1 MAQKELLAHSARFG
15 YPEQSYKEHISEVVR
30 RAVLNAEGAALYSP
44 CGALLVSTVCAAAIY
59 HDLGKLDAANQN
71 VLHGKKK
78 GHLPINHCD
87 AGAAYL
93 LQKKAILPALCVLSH
108 HRPGLP
114 SIPDE
119 NSKMHK
125 FRVRS
130 HVGHREKSVQEIT
143 DENMANYINSHN
155 AEMGIAA
162 DFPDKT
168 APGQSFLRFALS
180 CLVDADHADT
190 ARHYGNKEEIET
202 IDLAPEHRLARLDTY
217 INSLP
222 TGNATVARNE
232 IRKTFYK
239 TCREI
244 PRERGLYSCSMP
256 VGTGKTT
263 SVMANLL
270 MAANHFKLRKIF
282 VVLPFTNIIDQ
293 SVSTY
298 RKSLLLNNEKPEAV
312 IAAHHHRAEYEDPR
326 LMAASFLWDLP
337 ITVTTAVQF
346 FETLASNWPASLR
359 KLHNLAGSA
368 IFIDEAHAALPSHL
382 WPQALRWLQD
392 LVKNWGCHIVL
403 GSGSLARF
411 WELPEFSENDVIVL
425 EIAGEELYKKAI
437 AMESNRVT
445 YPPPIDEPMGL
456 DELCTWVM
464 TLQGPRIVV
473 MNTVQSAAA
482 LARKLSGVR
491 ESRAVEHISTA
502 LTSEH
507 RATTLDR
514 VKARLMDKDNKD
526 WTLVAT
532 SCAEAGL
539 DFSFRTAAREICS
552 LASLIQ
558 IAGRVNRQ
566 CEYGTDCDVW
576 SFRIKDDVFLKTH
589 PAFKTSSRVLLQLYN
604 NHEVNPESCT
614 EAMKKEVR
622 ERNGGM
628 AKDDPIIMA
637 EKAGKF
643 PEVEELFKV
652 IDEGEVFTVVIDP
665 DLKDR
670 IEAREKLTREDIQ
683 KYTVR
688 MRINII
694 RVLGLSNI
702 GGYEEIFYCPPE
714 FYDPFLG
721 YMKGVLQ
728 LDEFIA
734 AGGAVI

>member
-1 MAQKELLAHSARFG
+1 MAHTELLAHSARFG
-15 YPEQSYKEHISEVVR
+15 CPVQSYREHISEVVT
-30 RAVLNAEGAALYSP
+30 RAVQNAEGAALYSP
-44 CGALLVSTVCAAAIY
+44 NGDLLLSTVRAAAFY
-59 HDLGKLDAANQN
+59 HDLGKLDKANQK
-71 VLHGKKK
+71 VLHGEKK

-93 LQKKAILPALCVLSH
+93 LQMKSILPALCVLSH

-119 NSKMHK
+119 NSKVHK

-143 DENMANYINSHN
+143 DENLADYIHSHN
-155 AEMGIAA
+155 AEIGIAE
-162 DFPDKT
+162 DYPDKT

-190 ARHYGNKEEIET
+190 ARHYGNKAKIEA
-202 IDLAPEHRLARLDTY
+202 IELLPEHRIARLDAY
-217 INSLP
+217 VNSLP
-222 TGNATVARNE
+222 TGNATVERNE
-232 IRKTFYK
+232 IRKIFYQ
-239 TCREI
+239 TCRGI

-270 MAANHFKLRKIF
+270 MAAHRFKLRKIF
-282 VVLPFTNIIDQ
+282 VILPFTNIIDQ

-298 RKSLLLNNEKPEAV
+298 RKSLFINDEKPEAV
-312 IAAHHHRAEYEDPR
+312 VAAHHHRAEYEDPR

-382 WPQALRWLQD
+382 WPQAWRWLQD

-411 WELPEFSENDVIVL
+411 WELPEFSEKNIIVP
-425 EIAGEELYKKAI
+425 EIAGEELYKKA
-437 AMESNRVT
+437 MELERNRVI
-445 YPPPIDEPMGL
+445 YPPPIDDPMGI
-456 DELCTWVM
+456 DELCTWVR

-482 LARKLSGVR
+482 LAQKLSDVSGY
-491 ESRAVEHISTA
+491 SAVQHISTA

-507 RATTLDR
+507 RASTLDR
-514 VKARLMDKDNKD
+514 VKARLMDKDDKD

-566 CEYGTDCDVW
+566 CEYESDCEVW
-576 SFRIKDDVFLKTH
+576 SFRIRDDGFLKTH
-589 PAFKTSSRVLLQLYN
+589 PAFKTSAKVLEQFYGIQK
-604 NHEVNPESCT
+604 VDPDSCT
-614 EAMKKEVR
+614 EAMKREVR
-622 ERNGGM
+622 EKNNGM
-628 AKDDPIIMA
+628 AKDDPIVIA

-643 PEVEELFKV
+643 PEVAELFKV
-652 IDEGEVFTVVIDP
+652 IEESEVFTVVIDP
-665 DLKDR
+665 NLKDR
-670 IEAREKLTREDIQ
+670 IEARERPSREDIQ
-683 KYTVR
+683 KHTVR
-688 MRINII
+688 MRINLIHALALP
-694 RVLGLSNI
+694 RI
-702 GGYEEIFYCPPE
+702 GQYEELFFCYPE
-714 FYDPFLG
+714 YYDGFLG
-721 YMKGVLQ
+721 YMRGVLQ
-728 LDEFIA
+728 VINPSQ
-734 AGGAVI
+734 GGEIV

>member
-1 MAQKELLAHSARFG
+1 MAQTELLAHSARFECL
-15 YPEQSYKEHISEVVR
+15 EQSYREHISEVVR
-30 RAVLNAEGAALYSP
+30 RAVQNAAGAALYSP
-44 CGALLVSTVCAAAIY
+44 HGNLLLSTVLAAASY
-59 HDLGKLDAANQN
+59 HDLGKLDDANQK
-71 VLHGKKK
+71 VLRGKKK
-78 GHLPINHCD
+78 THLPINHCD
-87 AGAAYL
+87 AGTAYL
-93 LQKKAILPALCVLSH
+93 LKMKSVLPALCVLSH

-119 NSKMHK
+119 NSKVHK

-130 HVGHREKSVQEIT
+130 PVGNREKSVQEIT
-143 DENMANYINSHN
+143 DENLADYIHSHN
-155 AEMGIAA
+155 AEMGITL
-162 DFPDKT
+162 DYPDKF
-168 APGQSFLRFALS
+168 APMQSFLRFALS

-190 ARHYGNKEEIET
+190 ARHYGNNVDFET
-202 IDLAPEHRLARLDTY
+202 IHLVPEHRLASLDTY
-217 INSLP
+217 INLLSS
-222 TGNATVARNE
+222 GNATPERSE
-232 IRKTFYK
+232 IRQIFYRI
-239 TCREI
+239 CRET
-244 PRERGLYSCSMP
+244 PKSRGLYSCSMP

-263 SVMANLL
+263 SVMAHLL
-270 MAANHFKLRKIF
+270 MAANRFKLRKIF

-312 IAAHHHRAEYEDPR
+312 VAAHHHRAEYENPR

-359 KLHNLAGSA
+359 KLHNVAGSA

-382 WPQALRWLQD
+382 WPQAWRWLQD

-411 WELPEFSENDVIVL
+411 WELPEFSEKNVIVP

-437 AMESNRVT
+437 ELERNRIT
-445 YPPPIDEPMGL
+445 YPPPIDEPMGI
-456 DELCTWVM
+456 DELCTWVR

-482 LARKLSGVR
+482 LAQKLSDVSGD
-491 ESRAVEHISTA
+491 SAVEHISTA

-507 RATTLDR
+507 RACTLDR
-514 VKARLMDKDNKD
+514 VKARLLNKDDKD
-526 WTLVAT
+526 WTLIAT

-566 CEYGTDCDVW
+566 CEYGTNCEVW
-576 SFRIKDDVFLKTH
+576 SFRIREDGFLKTH
-589 PAFKTSSRVLLQLYN
+589 PAFKTSAKVLEQFYDIQK
-604 NHEVNPESCT
+604 VNPDSCT

-622 ERNGGM
+622 EKNNGM
-628 AKDDPIIMA
+628 AKDDPIVIA

-643 PEVEELFKV
+643 PEVAELFKV
-652 IDEGEVFTVVIDP
+652 IEEGEVFTVVIDP
-665 DLKDR
+665 NLKDR
-670 IEAREKLTREDIQ
+670 IEAREKPSREDIQ
-683 KYTVR
+683 KHTVR
-688 MRINII
+688 MRINLI
-694 RVLGLSNI
+694 RALGLSNI
-702 GGYEEIFYCPPE
+702 GGYEEIFYCYPE
-714 FYDPFLG
+714 YYDEFIG
-721 YMKGVLQ
+721 YMKGILQ
-728 LDEFIA
+728 MNSVSQK
-734 AGGAVI
+734 GGFG

>member
-1 MAQKELLAHSARFG
+1 MAQTELLAHSARFG
-15 YPEQSYKEHISEVVR
+15 CPEQSYREHISEVVR
-30 RAVLNAEGAALYSP
+30 RAVQNATGAAPYSP
-44 CGALLVSTVCAAAIY
+44 HGNLLVTTVHAAGIY
-59 HDLGKLDAANQN
+59 HDLGKLDDANQK
-71 VLHGKKK
+71 VLRGKKK
-78 GHLPINHCD
+78 THLPINHCD

-93 LQKKAILPALCVLSH
+93 LKMKAILPALCVLSH

-119 NSKMHK
+119 NSKVQK
-125 FRVRS
+125 FRMRS
-130 HVGHREKSVQEIT
+130 HVNNRGKSVQEIT
-143 DENMANYINSHN
+143 DENLDYYIKSHN
-155 AEMGIAA
+155 AEMSLTS
-162 DFPDKT
+162 DYPDKT

-190 ARHYGNKEEIET
+190 ARHYGNKAKIEA
-202 IDLAPEHRLARLDTY
+202 IELLPEHRIARLDAY
-217 INSLP
+217 VNSLL
-222 TGNATVARNE
+222 TGNATVERNE
-232 IRKTFYK
+232 IRKTFYQ

-270 MAANHFKLRKIF
+270 MAAHRFKLRKIF

-298 RKSLLLNNEKPEAV
+298 RKSLFINDEKPDAV
-312 IAAHHHRAEYEDPR
+312 VAAHHHRAEYEDPR

-368 IFIDEAHAALPSHL
+368 IFIDGAHAALPSHL
-382 WPQALRWLQD
+382 WPQAWRWLQD

-411 WELPEFSENDVIVL
+411 WELPEFSENDVIVP

-482 LARKLSGVR
+482 LARKLSNVR
-491 ESRAVEHISTA
+491 GFMAVEHISTA
-502 LTSEH
+502 LTSGH

-514 VKARLMDKDNKD
+514 VKTRLMDKDNKD

-566 CEYGTDCDVW
+566 CEYGTDCEVW
-576 SFRIKDDVFLKTH
+576 SFRTKDDVFLKTH

-604 NHEVNPESCT
+604 NHRVNPESCT

-628 AKDDPIIMA
+628 AKDDPIVIA

-643 PEVEELFKV
+643 PEVAELFKV

-665 DLKDR
+665 NLKDR
-670 IEAREKLTREDIQ
+670 IEASEKPSREDIQ
-683 KYTVR
+683 KHTVR
-688 MRINII
+688 MRITLI
-694 RVLGLSNI
+694 RALGLSNI
-702 GGYEEIFYCPPE
+702 GGYEEIFYCYPE
-714 FYDPFLG
+714 YYDEFIG
-721 YMKGVLQ
+721 YMKGILQ
-728 LDEFIA
+728 
-734 AGGAVI
+734 VISTSNNVSIL

>member
-1 MAQKELLAHSARFG
+1 MAHTELLAHSARFG

-30 RAVLNAEGAALYSP
+30 RAVQNAAGVALYSP
-44 CGALLVSTVCAAAIY
+44 HGDLLLSTVRAAAFY
-59 HDLGKLDAANQN
+59 HDLGKLDDANQK
-71 VLHGKKK
+71 VLRWKKK
-78 GHLPINHCD
+78 THLPINHCD

-93 LQKKAILPALCVLSH
+93 LQMKAILPALCVLSH

-119 NSKMHK
+119 NSKVHK
-125 FRVRS
+125 FRVHS
-130 HVGHREKSVQEIT
+130 PVGNREKSVQEIT
-143 DENMANYINSHN
+143 DENLADYIHSHN
-155 AEMGIAA
+155 AEMGIAL
-162 DFPDKT
+162 DYPDKA
-168 APGQSFLRFALS
+168 APGQSLLRFALS

-190 ARHYGNKEEIET
+190 ARHYGNSVDFET
-202 IDLAPEHRLARLDTY
+202 IHLVPEHRLARLDAY

-222 TGNATVARNE
+222 TGNATSERNE
-232 IRKTFYK
+232 IRQAFYHI
-239 TCREI
+239 CRAI
-244 PRERGLYSCSMP
+244 PESRGLYSCSMP

-270 MAANHFKLRKIF
+270 MAANRFNLRKIF

-293 SVSTY
+293 SVNIY
-298 RKSLLLNNEKPEAV
+298 RASLRLNNERPETV
-312 IAAHHHRAEYEDPR
+312 VAAHHHRAEYEDPN

-382 WPQALRWLQD
+382 WPQAWRWLQD

-411 WELPEFSENDVIVL
+411 WELPEFSENNVIVP

-437 AMESNRVT
+437 ELESNRVI
-445 YPPPIDEPMGL
+445 YPLLIDEPMGI
-456 DELCTWVM
+456 DELCTWVT

-482 LARKLSGVR
+482 LARKLSDVR
-491 ESRAVEHISTA
+491 GDSAVEHISTA

-507 RATTLDR
+507 RTSTLDR
-514 VKARLMDKDNKD
+514 VKARLLDKDDKD
-526 WTLVAT
+526 WALIAT

-566 CEYGTDCDVW
+566 CEYGTDCEVW
-576 SFRIKDDVFLKTH
+576 SFRIKEDGFLKTH
-589 PAFKTSSRVLLQLYN
+589 PAFKTSAKVLEQFYDIQK
-604 NHEVNPESCT
+604 VNPDSCT
-614 EAMKKEVR
+614 EAMKREVR
-622 ERNGGM
+622 EKNNGM
-628 AKDDPIIMA
+628 SKDDPIIIA

-643 PEVEELFKV
+643 PEVAELFKV
-652 IDEGEVFTVVIDP
+652 IEEGEVFTVVIDP
-665 DLKDR
+665 NLKDR
-670 IEAREKLTREDIQ
+670 IEAREKPSREDIQ
-683 KYTVR
+683 KHTVR
-688 MRINII
+688 IRINLI
-694 RVLGLSNI
+694 RALALPKI
-702 GGYEEIFYCPPE
+702 GGYEEIFYCYPE
-714 FYDPFLG
+714 YYDEFIG
-721 YMKGVLQ
+721 YMKGILQ
-728 LDEFIA
+728 INSVSQK
-734 AGGAVI
+734 GGFG

>member
-1 MAQKELLAHSARFG
+1 M
-15 YPEQSYKEHISEVVR
+15 R
-30 RAVLNAEGAALYSP
+30 RAIHNAAGAAVYSP
-44 CGALLVSTVCAAAIY
+44 HSDLLLSTVRAAAFY
-59 HDLGKLDAANQN
+59 HDLGKLDDANQK
-71 VLHGKKK
+71 VLRGKRKT
-78 GHLPINHCD
+78 HLPINHCD
-87 AGAAYL
+87 AGTAYL
-93 LQKKAILPALCVLSH
+93 LQMKAILPALCVLSH

-119 NSKMHK
+119 NSKMYK

-130 HVGHREKSVQEIT
+130 PVSNGEKSVQEIT
-143 DENMANYINSHN
+143 DKHLADYIHSHN
-155 AEMGIAA
+155 AEMGIAL
-162 DFPDKT
+162 DYPDKT

-190 ARHYGNKEEIET
+190 ARHYGSSVDFET
-202 IDLAPEHRLARLDTY
+202 IHLVPEHRLARLDAY
-217 INSLP
+217 IDSLP
-222 TGNATVARNE
+222 TGNATSERNE
-232 IRKTFYK
+232 IRQTFYRI
-239 TCREI
+239 CRET
-244 PRERGLYSCSMP
+244 PKSRGLYSCSMP

-263 SVMANLL
+263 SIMANLL
-270 MAANHFKLRKIF
+270 IAANRFKLRKIF

-312 IAAHHHRAEYEDPR
+312 VAANHHRAEYENPM

-382 WPQALRWLQD
+382 WPQAWRWLQD
-392 LVKNWGCHIVL
+392 LVKNWSCHIVL

-411 WELPEFSENDVIVL
+411 WELPEFSENDVIVQ

-437 AMESNRVT
+437 ALESNRVI
-445 YPPPIDEPMGL
+445 YPPLIDEPMGI
-456 DELCTWVM
+456 DELCIWVR

-482 LARKLSGVR
+482 LARKLSDARGGN
-491 ESRAVEHISTA
+491 AVEHISTA

-507 RATTLDR
+507 RAATLNR
-514 VKARLMDKDNKD
+514 VKARLINKDDKD
-526 WTLVAT
+526 WTLIAT

-552 LASLIQ
+552 LSSLIQ
-558 IAGRVNRQ
+558 IGGRVNRQ
-566 CEYGTDCDVW
+566 CEYGSDCEVW
-576 SFRIKDDVFLKTH
+576 SFRIRDDGFLKTH
-589 PAFKTSSRVLLQLYN
+589 PAFKTSSQVLLQFYN
-604 NHEVNPESCT
+604 NHKVNPESCT
-614 EAMKKEVR
+614 EAMKREVR

-628 AKDDPIIMA
+628 AKDDPIVIA
-637 EKAGKF
+637 EEAGKF
-643 PEVEELFKV
+643 PEVTELFKV

-665 DLKDR
+665 NLKNR
-670 IEAREKLTREDIQ
+670 IEAWEKPSREDMQ
-683 KYTVR
+683 KHTVR

-694 RVLGLSNI
+694 RALALPRI
-702 GGYEEIFYCPPE
+702 GQHEELFFCYPE
-714 FYDPFLG
+714 YYDEFLG
-721 YMKGVLQ
+721 YMRGVLRVINTSQ
-728 LDEFIA
+728 
-734 AGGAVI
+734 GGAIG

>member
-1 MAQKELLAHSARFG
+1 MAHTELLAHSARFG
-15 YPEQSYKEHISEVVR
+15 CPEQSYREHISEVVR
-30 RAVLNAEGAALYSP
+30 RAVQNAAGAAFYSLH
-44 CGALLVSTVCAAAIY
+44 GDLLLSTVRAAAFY
-59 HDLGKLDAANQN
+59 HDLGKLDDANQK
-71 VLHGKKK
+71 VLRGKKK
-78 GHLPINHCD
+78 TRLPINHCD

-93 LQKKAILPALCVLSH
+93 LQMKAILPALCVLSH

-114 SIPDE
+114 SIPE
-119 NSKMHK
+119 EKSKVYK

-130 HVGHREKSVQEIT
+130 PVSNREKSVQEIT
-143 DENMANYINSHN
+143 DENLADYIHNHN
-155 AEMGIAA
+155 AEMGIAL
-162 DFPDKT
+162 DYPDKA
-168 APGQSFLRFALS
+168 APGQSFLRFALA

-190 ARHYGNKEEIET
+190 ARHYGNRVEIEA
-202 IDLAPEHRLARLDTY
+202 IHLAPEHRLARLDAY

-222 TGNATVARNE
+222 TGNATSERNE
-232 IRKTFYK
+232 IRQIFYRI
-239 TCREI
+239 CRVT
-244 PRERGLYSCSMP
+244 PTSRGLYSCSMP

-270 MAANHFKLRKIF
+270 MAANRFKLRKIF

-326 LMAASFLWDLP
+326 LMAASFLWNLP

-382 WPQALRWLQD
+382 WPQAWRWLQD

-411 WELPEFSENDVIVL
+411 WELPEFSENDVIVP

-491 ESRAVEHISTA
+491 GCRAVEHISTA

-514 VKARLMDKDNKD
+514 VKARLMDKDDKD

-566 CEYGTDCDVW
+566 CEYGTDCEVW

-604 NHEVNPESCT
+604 NHRVNPESCT

-628 AKDDPIIMA
+628 AKDDPIIIA

-643 PEVEELFKV
+643 PEVAELFKV

-670 IEAREKLTREDIQ
+670 IEAREKPTREDIQ

-688 MRINII
+688 MRINLI
-694 RVLGLSNI
+694 RALGLSNI
-702 GGYEEIFYCPPE
+702 GGYAEIFYCPPE

-728 LDEFIA
+728 LEEFIS

>member
-1 MAQKELLAHSARFG
+1 MAHTELLAHSARFG
-15 YPEQSYKEHISEVVR
+15 RPEQSYRDHISEVVR
-30 RAVLNAEGAALYSP
+30 RAVQNAVGAALYSP
-44 CGALLVSTVCAAAIY
+44 HGDLLLSTVRAAAFY
-59 HDLGKLDAANQN
+59 HDLGKLDDANQK
-71 VLHGKKK
+71 VLRGKKK
-78 GHLPINHCD
+78 THLPINHCD

-93 LQKKAILPALCVLSH
+93 LQMKAILPALCVLSH

-119 NSKMHK
+119 NSKVHK

-130 HVGHREKSVQEIT
+130 PASNRGKSVQEVT
-143 DENMANYINSHN
+143 DENLADYIHSHN
-155 AEMGIAA
+155 AEMGIAL
-162 DFPDKT
+162 DYPDKT

-190 ARHYGNKEEIET
+190 AGHYGNRVEIEA
-202 IDLAPEHRLARLDTY
+202 IHLAPEHRLARLDAY

-222 TGNATVARNE
+222 TGNATSERNE
-232 IRKTFYK
+232 IRQIFYRI
-239 TCREI
+239 CRET
-244 PRERGLYSCSMP
+244 PKSRGLYSCSMP

-270 MAANHFKLRKIF
+270 MVANRFNLRKII

-293 SVSTY
+293 SVNAY

-312 IAAHHHRAEYEDPR
+312 VAAHHHRAEYEDPN

-382 WPQALRWLQD
+382 WPQAWRWLQD

-411 WELPEFSENDVIVL
+411 WELPEFSENDVIVP

-437 AMESNRVT
+437 ELERNRVI
-445 YPPPIDEPMGL
+445 YPPPIDEPMGI
-456 DELCTWVM
+456 DELCTWVR

-482 LARKLSGVR
+482 LAQKLFDVSGD
-491 ESRAVEHISTA
+491 SAVEHTSTA

-507 RATTLDR
+507 RASTLDR
-514 VKARLMDKDNKD
+514 VKARLLNKDDKD
-526 WTLVAT
+526 WTLIAT

-566 CEYGTDCDVW
+566 CEYGANCEVW
-576 SFRIKDDVFLKTH
+576 SFRIREDGFLKTH
-589 PAFKTSSRVLLQLYN
+589 PAFKTSAKVLEQFYDI
-604 NHEVNPESCT
+604 HKVNPDSCT

-622 ERNGGM
+622 EKNNGM
-628 AKDDPIIMA
+628 AKDDPIVIA

-643 PEVEELFKV
+643 PEVVELFKV
-652 IDEGEVFTVVIDP
+652 IEEGKVFTVVIDP

-670 IEAREKLTREDIQ
+670 IEAREKPSREDIQ
-683 KYTVR
+683 KHTVR
-688 MRINII
+688 MRINLI
-694 RVLGLSNI
+694 RALGLSNI
-702 GGYEEIFYCPPE
+702 GGYEEIFYCYPE
-714 FYDPFLG
+714 YYDEFIG
-721 YMKGVLQ
+721 YMKGILQ
-728 LDEFIA
+728 MNSVSQK
-734 AGGAVI
+734 GGFG

>member
-1 MAQKELLAHSARFG
+1 VQ
-15 YPEQSYKEHISEVVR
+15 
-30 RAVLNAEGAALYSP
+30 NASGAAVYSP
-44 CGALLVSTVCAAAIY
+44 HGDLFLSTVRTAAFY
-59 HDLGKLDAANQN
+59 HDLGKLDDANQN
-71 VLHGKKK
+71 ILRGKKK
-78 GHLPINHCD
+78 AHLPINHCD
-87 AGAAYL
+87 AGTAYL
-93 LQKKAILPALCVLSH
+93 LQMKAILPALCVLSH

-119 NSKMHK
+119 NSKVHK

-130 HVGHREKSVQEIT
+130 FVRNMGKSVQEIT
-143 DENMANYINSHN
+143 DENLANYIHDHN
-155 AEMGIAA
+155 DEMGIAL
-162 DFPDKT
+162 DYPDKA
-168 APGQSFLRFALS
+168 APGQSFLRFALA

-190 ARHYGNKEEIET
+190 ARHYGNRVEVEAIH
-202 IDLAPEHRLARLDTY
+202 LVAEHRLARLDTY

-222 TGNATVARNE
+222 TGNATSERNE
-232 IRKTFYK
+232 IRQTFYWI
-239 TCREI
+239 CRET
-244 PRERGLYSCSMP
+244 PKSRGLYSCSMP

-270 MAANHFKLRKIF
+270 MAANRFKLRKIF

-382 WPQALRWLQD
+382 WPQAWRWLQD

-411 WELPEFSENDVIVL
+411 WELPEFSENDVIVP

-437 AMESNRVT
+437 GLESNRII
-445 YPPPIDEPMGL
+445 YPPLIDEPMGL
-456 DELCTWVM
+456 DELCAWVT

-482 LARKLSGVR
+482 LAQKLADVKGNS
-491 ESRAVEHISTA
+491 AVEHISTA

-514 VKARLMDKDNKD
+514 VKTRLMDKDDKD
-526 WTLVAT
+526 WTLIAT

-539 DFSFRTAAREICS
+539 DFSFHTAAREICS
-552 LASLIQ
+552 LANLIQ

-566 CEYGTDCDVW
+566 CEYGTGCEVW
-576 SFRIKDDVFLKTH
+576 SFRIRDDGFLKTH
-589 PAFKTSSRVLLQLYN
+589 PAFKTSSKILLQFYN
-604 NHEVNPESCT
+604 NHMVNPESCT

-628 AKDDPIIMA
+628 AKDDPIIIA

-643 PEVEELFKV
+643 PEVAELFKV
-652 IDEGEVFTVVIDP
+652 IDEGEVFTVIIDP

-670 IEAREKLTREDIQ
+670 IEAREKPTREDIQ
-683 KYTVR
+683 KHTVR
-688 MRINII
+688 MRINLI
-694 RVLGLSNI
+694 RALGLSNI
-702 GGYEEIFYCPPE
+702 GGYEEIFYCPPG
-714 FYDPFLG
+714 FYNPFLG

-728 LDEFIA
+728 LEEFIS